1 MDKIAIIKKD
11 VQLRSWSEMEIARQ
25 RSGLTV
31 TEWCEQEH
39 ISHSTYYSR
48 LRKVRE
54 SICEQ
59 IPVPVMEITEKKQAE
74 SSTIKIVSGNVSVEM
89 TADVPTEIITAVIG
103 ALKC

>member
-1 MDKIAIIKKD
+1 MDKIAIVKKE
-11 VQLRSWSEMEIARQ
+11 VQLRGWSEMEIARQ

-31 TEWCEQEH
+31 AEWCEQEH
-39 ISHSTYYSR
+39 ISHSTYYYR

-54 SICEQ
+54 NICEQ
-59 IPVPVMEITEKKQAE
+59 IPVPVMEIAEKKQAE
-74 SSTIKIVSGNVSVEM
+74 SSTIKIVSDNISVEM

>member
-11 VQLRSWSEMEIARQ
+11 VQLRSWSEMELARQ

-31 TEWCEQEH
+31 AEWCEQEH
-39 ISHSTYYSR
+39 ISHSTYYYR

-54 SICEQ
+54 NICEQ
-59 IPVPVMEITEKKQAE
+59 IPVPVMEIAEKKQAE
-74 SSTIKIVSGNVSVEM
+74 SSTIKIVSDNISVEM

>member
-1 MDKIAIIKKD
+1 MDKVVIVKKV
-11 VQLRSWSEMEIARQ
+11 VQLCSWSEMEIARQ

-31 TEWCEQEH
+31 TQWCEQEH
-39 ISHSTYYSR
+39 ISHSTYYYR

-54 SICEQ
+54 NICEQ
-59 IPVPVMEITEKKQAE
+59 IPVPVMEISEKTQTE

-89 TADVPTEIITAVIG
+89 TADVPAEIITAVIG

>member
-31 TEWCEQEH
+31 TQWCEQEH

-59 IPVPVMEITEKKQAE
+59 IPVPVMEITEKKQTE